1 MADLT
6 TPSFLENC
14 SPDDM
19 HSIGLAALPP
29 DIDMSEGG
37 HAWNLTR
44 SPALIASFLCE
55 YILPNVISLIN
66 PETAFGTYL
75 DDQAKIR
82 AMKRRAATAASG
94 EITITGTA
102 GAVIPS
108 GSLFVT
114 SAINNEPSTEYR
126 TTEDV
131 TIPESGSVTVSI
143 ECTKTGIGGNTA
155 ANTIIHVGSKLT
167 GIKSVTNEAVITGGT
182 EEEDDESLQARI
194 TEYDQSLGDSF
205 VGSPSDYKRW
215 AESVNGVGAA
225 EVIPAQD
232 TSGLVTIVLLD
243 ANGDPANEKLRTDV
257 YNHIMAPDNQGA
269 RLAPTNASLSVVAPE
284 TVTVAIKATVEL
296 KDDATIESVSASFLS
311 LLMAYLPEAMQDGEI
326 RYSRITRE
334 LSKANGVYDYA
345 DVQIGVNDEGN
356 ITYGTS
362 NIAVSNTKLPVIT
375 AECLLLTAGTV

>member
-6 TPSFLENC
+6 TPSFLEKC

-114 SAINNEPSTEYR
+114 STINNEPSTEYR

-131 TIPESGSVTVSI
+131 TIPESGSITVNI

-243 ANGDPANEKLRTDV
+243 ANGDPANEKLRADV
-257 YNHIMAPDNQGA
+257 YNYIMAPDNPSA

-334 LSKANGVYDYA
+334 LSKTNGVYDYA
-345 DVQIGVNDEGN
+345 NVQIGVNNEGN